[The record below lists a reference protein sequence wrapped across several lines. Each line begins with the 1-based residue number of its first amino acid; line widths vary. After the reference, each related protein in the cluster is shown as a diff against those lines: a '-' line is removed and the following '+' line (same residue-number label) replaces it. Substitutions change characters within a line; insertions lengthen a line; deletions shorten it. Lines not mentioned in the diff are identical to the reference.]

1 MKIETCKEVEVLN
14 HWINFGYSF
23 KRIGLGFSL
32 DKYALSI
39 DFIIFWFGVEF
50 K

>member
-1 MKIETCKEVEVLN
+1 MKVKIYKEAKVLN

-32 DKYALSI
+32 DKYALNI
-39 DFIIFWFGVEF
+39 DFIFFWFGVELN
-50 K
+50 